1 LSRPWPQADSQRDS
15 ESIPAS
21 AGSEGVRIM
30 ADFTPEEE
38 GAGRGEVV
46 VFWSWAVLIGF
57 GLVTMITIPLLGR

>member
-1 LSRPWPQADSQRDS
+1 
-15 ESIPAS
+15 
-21 AGSEGVRIM
+21 M